1 MLCVCQFQH
10 EDHHRSDSAADLGID
25 EETRLR
31 LIQEADAAD
40 AADSPRRPHSSR
52 AHNLGLRSSGRDN
65 EHARRRDSSEPKEAD
80 DGDAAKMSSPYSS
93 ASGESTPTER
103 RGGRLLIVANRLPLS
118 MNIKKKPADHEHD
131 AVSQITFSNSS
142 GGLVSALSGCD
153 LESRWIGW
161 PGAEVRRSADRNL
174 VTKKLAALKCVPVF
188 LTQTVCDL
196 L

>member
-1 MLCVCQFQH
+1 
-10 EDHHRSDSAADLGID
+10 
-25 EETRLR
+25 
-31 LIQEADAAD
+31 
-40 AADSPRRPHSSR
+40 
-52 AHNLGLRSSGRDN
+52 
-65 EHARRRDSSEPKEAD
+65 
-80 DGDAAKMSSPYSS
+80 
-93 ASGESTPTER
+93 
-103 RGGRLLIVANRLPLS
+103 

-196 L
+196 LYGHTKLGRRGGGMRRNGTVST